1 MELPGV
7 KTIAAT
13 TSQNLPLI
21 TAPGFYYNGSICC
34 LCFFIGT
41 IGNIIS
47 FLYFKSKKKDMSSV
61 IYMFITANDIVVS
74 IFVLPVG
81 ISFLSEGQAGIIFG
95 NKLKY
100 GCETWVGLWNIT
112 IFMSIFLVLC
122 LCVTRTVSLLNPF
135 QQQKIRYFL
144 VAVVTYLMINLALIA
159 ILNSYDNLSVL
170 FSPINSCCVRI
181 VDIND
186 LNSKA
191 AFYVIAVNKNIFCTA
206 PAIVVAISCVIS
218 VVVLTRKNMNVQQ
231 RELQQSRNRAK
242 VTILLFAL
250 LYGVCNLPLVIHNVV
265 KAICVTTNNWQIYQ
279 TFFKFDEH
287 FYYRN
292 AETILLAAN
301 SAANPILYF
310 WRMPALRQYIM
321 SGIRR
326 MLGPIIEFG
335 RPARNIVQLAETRP
349 YETVEENI
357 NNQQPASGNSE
368 TRC

>member
-1 MELPGV
+1 MELPGA

-13 TSQNLPLI
+13 TSKNLPLI

-47 FLYFKSKKKDMSSV
+47 FLYFRSKKKDMSSV

-81 ISFLSEGQAGIIFG
+81 ISFLSKGQPGIIFG

-144 VAVVTYLMINLALIA
+144 IALVAYLMVNLALIA
-159 ILNSYDNLSVL
+159 ILNSYDNLHVV
-170 FSPINSCCVRI
+170 FSPINSCCVRF
-181 VDIND
+181 VDIID

-191 AFYVIAVNKNIFCTA
+191 AFYVIAVNENIFCTA

-218 VVVLTRKNMNVQQ
+218 VVVLTRRNRDIQQ
-231 RELQQSRNRAK
+231 RELQRSRNRAT

-265 KAICVTTNNWQIYQ
+265 VAICVSTNNWQIYL
-279 TFFKFDEH
+279 TFYKFDVH

-292 AETILLAAN
+292 AENILLAAN

-310 WRMPALRQYIM
+310 WRMPALREYVM
-321 SGIRR
+321 KRIRR
-326 MLGPIIEFG
+326 ILGLIIG
-335 RPARNIVQLAETRP
+335 VRRPARNIVQLAETRR
-349 YETVEENI
+349 YDTVEENI
-357 NNQQPASGNSE
+357 NSQQLVSGYSE
-368 TRC
+368 TRF